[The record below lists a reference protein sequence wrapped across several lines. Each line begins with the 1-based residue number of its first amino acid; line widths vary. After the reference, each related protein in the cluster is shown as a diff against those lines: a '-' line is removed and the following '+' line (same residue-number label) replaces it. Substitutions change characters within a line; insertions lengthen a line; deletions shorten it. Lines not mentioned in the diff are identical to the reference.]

1 MHSVSMQKATGVVR
15 RKTRP
20 FRKREDWE
28 LEISKWRA
36 SGQALKEY
44 AKVHDLHPRTL
55 AWWVAFLKK
64 GVSSRSATA
73 TKSKEKRFV
82 PVRVVDGKPT
92 KRPTSEVTTTTTFEA
107 FEVVLVNGRRIRVP
121 VAYQPEALIQLLN
134 VVEGH
139 VSC

>member
-1 MHSVSMQKATGVVR
+1 MQKATGVGR

-20 FRKREDWE
+20 FRKREEWE
-28 LEISKWRA
+28 AEVSKWRE

-44 AKVHDLHPRTL
+44 AKAHDLHPRTL

-64 GVSSRSATA
+64 GIRSRSATP

-82 PVRVVDGKPT
+82 PVRVVGQDFAE
-92 KRPTSEVTTTTTFEA
+92 RPISKGATMTTFEA
-107 FEVVLVNGRRIRVP
+107 FEVVLVNGRRVRVTG
-121 VAYQPEALIQLLN
+121 AYQLDALIRLLN

-139 VSC
+139 ASC

>member
-1 MHSVSMQKATGVVR
+1 MQKATGVVR

-20 FRKREDWE
+20 FRKREEWE
-28 LEISKWRA
+28 AEVLKWRE

-64 GVSSRSATA
+64 GVSSRSATT
-73 TKSKEKRFV
+73 TKAKGTRFV
-82 PVRVVDGKPT
+82 PVRVVDRDSPKH
-92 KRPTSEVTTTTTFEA
+92 PTSKITTTVNFDA
-107 FEVVLVNGRRIRVP
+107 FEVVLVNGRRVRVP
-121 VAYQPEALIQLLN
+121 GGYQSEALMRLLN

-139 VSC
+139 ASC